1 MLHPV
6 ENRSNA
12 LSGFFFVILFAIAAK
27 YLSEFPLLKEMGISP
42 LIVGIV
48 LGMVYGNTLRQ
59 SLPAQWVPG
68 IVFSTKTLLKLG
80 VILYGFRLTFQD
92 IFAVGPAGLAIS
104 AVIVTTTFLLGSF
117 LGVKVFGL
125 DLETAMLTASG
136 SSVCGAAAVLA
147 TEPVLKSEP
156 HKSAI
161 AVSTVVLFGTL
172 TMFLYPM
179 LYKSGFFEVDERV
192 FGMYIGGTIHEVA
205 HAVAAGNAVSPDA
218 AGTAIIVKMIRVMM
232 IAPLLIGLSIWLS
245 RRQSGATSGAK
256 RKITIPWFAVL
267 FIVVAGINSL
277 NIIPKPVVN
286 FWNELDLFILTMAMC
301 ALGIET
307 NVSKFKGVGM
317 KPIYLAL
324 LLFGWLTI
332 GGYGITRAM
341 VALF

>member
-1 MLHPV
+1 M
-6 ENRSNA
+6 
-12 LSGFFFVILFAIAAK
+12 
-27 YLSEFPLLKEMGISP
+27 
-42 LIVGIV
+42 
-48 LGMVYGNTLRQ
+48 
-59 SLPAQWVPG
+59 
-68 IVFSTKTLLKLG
+68 
-80 VILYGFRLTFQD
+80 
-92 IFAVGPAGLAIS
+92 
-104 AVIVTTTFLLGSF
+104 
-117 LGVKVFGL
+117 KVFGL
-125 DLETAMLTASG
+125 DLETALLTAAG

-179 LYKSGFFEVDERV
+179 LYKSGFYAVDEKV

-218 AGTAIIVKMIRVMM
+218 ARTAIIVKMIRVMM

-245 RRQSGATSGAK
+245 RRKNGSGSTEK
-256 RKITIPWFAVL
+256 RRITIPWFAVL

-277 NIIPKPVVN
+277 NIIPRPVVN

-307 NVSKFKGVGM
+307 NISKFKGVGM

-324 LLFGWLTI
+324 ILFGWLTC
-332 GGYGITRAM
+332 GGYLITRTM
-341 VALF
+341 TSIF